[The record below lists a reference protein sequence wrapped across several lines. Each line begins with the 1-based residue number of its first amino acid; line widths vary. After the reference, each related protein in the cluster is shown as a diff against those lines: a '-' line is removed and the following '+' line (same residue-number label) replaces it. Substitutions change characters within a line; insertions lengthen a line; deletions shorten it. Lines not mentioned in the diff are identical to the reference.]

1 MKTMPS
7 DFDKDGDIDLA
18 IQWSRY
24 EPYYG
29 GHYIQI
35 LLNDGTGNFTDNTDL
50 ANSKTLED
58 AYLDRLL
65 WSEPWQLIDIN
76 NDGHMDIAGAAAKW
90 VGSANKKPIIYIN
103 DGKGNFEISNIAT
116 DSYNGTP
123 FIYSDFDN
131 DGLIEF
137 VTFKSSLTD
146 SSAKESKL
154 SFYLFEL
161 TEEIGTGPNFQ
172 NTSKDGSPGFNES
185 YYLNENIAVKEA
197 VDSGNYENG
206 FEHYLAEGK

>member
-1 MKTMPS
+1 MC
-7 DFDKDGDIDLA
+7 I
-18 IQWSRY
+18 R
-24 EPYYG
+24 
-29 GHYIQI
+29 
-35 LLNDGTGNFTDNTDL
+35 
-50 ANSKTLED
+50 
-58 AYLDRLL
+58 DR
-65 WSEPWQLIDIN
+65 
-76 NDGHMDIAGAAAKW
+76 
-90 VGSANKKPIIYIN
+90 
-103 DGKGNFEISNIAT
+103 

-161 TEEIGTGPNFQ
+161 TEEIGTGPNFH

-206 FEHYLAEGK
+206 FEHYLAEGKEAGLDSFAPFTKVHGYSGNDTIVLREGDEIAFGYAAVSYTHLTLPTILLV